1 MAAALTIGL
10 VGYGKMGKTIEAE
23 AEKQGITVAKII
35 TSKENRDG
43 EAIRSLK
50 RDDIDILLDFT
61 TPAAV
66 VSNIRAAAETKLDI
80 VVGTTG
86 WYEELETV
94 RPIVEQHNIGLFYAS
109 NFSIGMNIIFRL
121 VRDAVRLVNGF
132 PEYDV
137 FVHELHHTQKKD
149 SPSGSAFTLANIIL
163 NESARK
169 KRIETGRLSERIEPD
184 TLHVSSTRAGS
195 IIGTHLVGFDSDVD
209 SIEIKHSAKNR
220 MGFVQG
226 ALRAA
231 QWLKGRTGVYTMDDL
246 LRV

>member
-10 VGYGKMGKTIEAE
+10 VGYGKMGRTIERE
-23 AEKQGITVAKII
+23 AEKQGITVSKII
-35 TSKENRDG
+35 TSNENREG
-43 EAIRSLK
+43 EAIRSLRNK
-50 RDDIDILLDFT
+50 DIDILFDFT

-66 VSNIRAAAETKLDI
+66 VSNIRAAADAKLNI
-80 VVGTTG
+80 VIGTTG
-86 WYEELETV
+86 WYDELETV
-94 RPIVEQHNIGLFYAS
+94 RSIVEQHKIGLFYAS
-109 NFSIGMNIIFRL
+109 NFSIGMNIMFRL

-132 PEYDV
+132 AEYDV

-169 KRIETGRLSERIEPD
+169 KRVETGNLSGRIEPEV
-184 TLHVSSTRAGS
+184 LHVSSTRAGS

-209 SIEIKHSAKNR
+209 SIEIKHFAKNR
-220 MGFVQG
+220 IGFVQG

-231 QWLKGRTGVYTMDDL
+231 QWLKGRTGVYTMEDL